1 MERATPIPNPQNKT
15 PKQWNYASP
24 VVARKKHTLSHIL
37 GVFRILGEV
46 MVVVFVIILGRVVR
60 GGSLKRRDGPYRAS
74 QRGIL

>member
-1 MERATPIPNPQNKT
+1 MKAIGVPNGAQDES
-15 PKQWNYASP
+15 PKQWNYASCVP
-24 VVARKKHTLSHIL
+24 RAKKHTLSHIL